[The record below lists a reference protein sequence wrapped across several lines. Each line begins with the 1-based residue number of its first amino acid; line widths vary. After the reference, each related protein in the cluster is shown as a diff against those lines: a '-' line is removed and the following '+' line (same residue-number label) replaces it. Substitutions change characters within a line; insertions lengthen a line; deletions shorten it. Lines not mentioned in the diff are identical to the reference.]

1 MRNVPNVCNNDQ
13 FYQYDVPVKQ
23 LRLKSHSTD
32 VTGWQSLGL
41 GQYRIADSFKYQL
54 AVSRLFAKQTD
65 KQPEKVNMSIDVI
78 GDTVNDYL
86 TLFDE
91 SRRGT
96 VLLISSS
103 CLPCRHGF
111 NVLTD
116 CTVLGDV
123 LCHRNALQ

>member
-1 MRNVPNVCNNDQ
+1 M
-13 FYQYDVPVKQ
+13 
-23 LRLKSHSTD
+23 
-32 VTGWQSLGL
+32 
-41 GQYRIADSFKYQL
+41 GQHRIADSFKYQL
-54 AVSRLFAKQTD
+54 AVSRLFAKWTD
-65 KQPEKVNMSIDVI
+65 KQPENVNMSTDVI

-91 SRRGT
+91 SRKGT

-103 CLPCRHGF
+103 CLPCGNEC